1 MGPNG
6 WTEIEE
12 LFPVVP
18 SYGQGMEQGWK
29 AGWLLKRITEGDP
42 RLYSGGANLGLA
54 GNQRVVEPGLGF
66 PNFPLFTPPAIP
78 FLPDP
83 TGEDVLPPVSSGGG
97 GVTPPEPPASS
108 GGPTVSSGGPI
119 GPGGPSGSTSGGPV
133 STSYSTSTSSQT
145 TSTQST
151 STQSTSTLSTSTQST
166 STLSTSTT
174 SATTTSTSE
183 VFDDCNGC
191 LDCSDFVTIEIDAVY
206 PNPAGGNFT
215 VTGTVEGRKLFVPSP
230 SCNYITGLE
239 ELSFDVQ
246 GTDDFGNLYIAVQPE
261 GFDSDCSTGQGTP
274 RSHRWTGSI
283 RFESGPVIS
292 TSMLTEWVDTS
303 GQECID
309 GVYPLA
315 ASNPGTGTLT
325 VSGSG

>member
-119 GPGGPSGSTSGGPV
+119 GPGGPSGSTSEGPV

-145 TSTQST
+145 TSTSSQTT
-151 STQSTSTLSTSTQST
+151 STQSTSTTSTTTTSTTTTSTST
-166 STLSTSTT
+166 
-174 SATTTSTSE
+174 TTTSTSE

-206 PNPAGGNFT
+206 PNPEGGNFT
-215 VTGTVEGRKLFVPSP
+215 VTGTVEGRKFFVPSP

-239 ELSFDVQ
+239 ELLFDVQ
-246 GTDDFGNLYIAVQPE
+246 GVDDFGNVWSATGPSS
-261 GFDSDCSTGQGTP
+261 FDTSCSNSQGTP
-274 RSHRWTGSI
+274 RSHRWTGNILWPSSAPLT
-283 RFESGPVIS
+283 F
-292 TSMLTEWVDTS
+292 TSVLTEWVDTS
-303 GQECID
+303 GQECLD

>member
-54 GNQRVVEPGLGF
+54 GNQRPVEPGVGF
-66 PNFPLFTPPAIP
+66 PRFPWFTPPAIP

-83 TGEDVLPPVSSGGG
+83 TGEDVLPPVSSGG

-133 STSYSTSTSSQT
+133 STSYSTSSTSSSTSSQT

-151 STQSTSTLSTSTQST
+151 STLSTTT
-166 STLSTSTT
+166 TSTT
-174 SATTTSTSE
+174 TTSTTTTSTSE
-183 VFDDCNGC
+183 VFDDCGAC
-191 LDCSDFVTIEIDAVY
+191 ADCSDVITVEVNAVY
-206 PNPAGGNFT
+206 SNTTVEYT
-215 VTGTVEGRKLFVPSP
+215 VTGSFTISRGDSDGCGWSVSLSP
-230 SCNYITGLE
+230 IDLQC
-239 ELSFDVQ
+239 
-246 GTDDFGNLYIAVQPE
+246 TDEFGNVYPPSGTVGTVSFSCSETQ
-261 GFDSDCSTGQGTP
+261 GFP
-274 RSHRWTGSI
+274 RAHRFTGSI
-283 RFESGPVIS
+283 QFTGGVPAPTFGTFSVQTVWE
-292 TSMLTEWVDTS
+292 DTS
-303 GQECID
+303 GQQCVD
-309 GVYPLA
+309 GVYTLLGG
-315 ASNPGTGTLT
+315 SGDTEGTGTLT